1 MIGFNRELTHRV
13 GIPVR
18 YSWRLG
24 EETADVNSWLGRQI
38 EIRFE
43 GDRRCIACGR
53 KVKKLYQNGY
63 CFPCVTQLAETDLC
77 IVRPDQCHFAAG
89 TCRDESYAMAQCMVP
104 HHVYLSV
111 SSQVKVGVTR
121 KNRELVRWVDQ
132 GATQAMVIAE
142 LPTRKQA
149 GELESAIAARVPDK
163 TDWRKMVRGSSEK
176 VDLIRFRDEIAG
188 WIDPVWLPFFTS
200 DCAVV
205 EIGYPVL
212 PDAPVKALSLSAE
225 PSAVSGRLVG
235 VRGQY
240 LLLESGVFNVRRHAG
255 LLLAVEVG

>member
-13 GIPVR
+13 DSPIR

-24 EETADVNSWLGRQI
+24 EETADVNAWIGKQI
-38 EIRFE
+38 DIRFE
-43 GDRRCIACGR
+43 GKKRCIACGR

-77 IVRPDQCHFAAG
+77 IVKPDQCHFSAG
-89 TCRDESYAMAQCMVP
+89 TCRDESYAMAQCLIP
-104 HHVYLSV
+104 HSVYLSV

-132 GATQAMVIAE
+132 GATQAVVIAE

-149 GELESAIAARVPDK
+149 GELEAAIATRLPDK
-163 TDWRKMVRGSSEK
+163 TDWRKMVQGSAKK
-176 VDLIRFRDEIAG
+176 VDLLGVRDEISE
-188 WIDPVWLPFFTS
+188 WIDPVWRPFFIANCT
-200 DCAVV
+200 AVDL
-205 EIGYPVL
+205 GYPVL
-212 PDAPVKALSLSAE
+212 PDASVKALSLSAE
-225 PSAVSGRLVG
+225 RSAVSGRLVG

-255 LLLAVEVG
+255 LLLAVEAG